1 MSTASIETPS
11 SPTEAIVRDA
21 TLARLRDGLRSFGI
35 AHGFLDRH
43 LCGCGSP
50 RCAQDRVETMSL
62 LGMLRAVAM
71 EWVAEPDPAREPLLH
86 HRLASFARVYELL
99 ECPCGDPDCL
109 TTRSATMDTRAYV
122 RLVADMWHGRAGNR
136 VTVADTEAE
145 GWRAHTAGVVV
156 EIGDRFARNLAALN
170 TLALRLDPRDADRFQ
185 PVATAA
191 AGLERSA
198 WRAEARA
205 MAAEAIATWLPHPE
219 SIVEVKRVVDSALA
233 LAYHA
238 GWTTGDAAML
248 ERAAVDACSGILTL
262 GIVHVSVSQALFAP
276 FSRVVSLTDLDS
288 AVGALLIADDR
299 IEVAA

>member
-1 MSTASIETPS
+1 MSTLSIETPS
-11 SPTEAIVRDA
+11 SPTEEIVRDA

-35 AHGFLDRH
+35 THGFLDRH

-50 RCAQDRVETMSL
+50 RCAQGRVETMSL
-62 LGMLRAVAM
+62 LSMLRAVAM

-86 HRLASFARVYELL
+86 HRLASFARVFGLL
-99 ECPCGDPDCL
+99 ECPCGDPDCP
-109 TTRSATMDTRAYV
+109 TTQSAGMDTRAYV

-136 VTVADTEAE
+136 VAVAHTEAE
-145 GWRAHTAGVVV
+145 GWSAHAAGVVV
-156 EIGDRFARNLAALN
+156 DIADRFARNLAALN
-170 TLALRLDPRDADRFQ
+170 TLALQLDPEDAERFH

-219 SIVEVKRVVDSALA
+219 SIVEVRRVVDSVLA

-238 GWTTGDAAML
+238 GWTTGDAAL
-248 ERAAVDACSGILTL
+248 IERAAVDACSGILTL
-262 GIVHVSVSQALFAP
+262 GIVHLSVSQALFAP
-276 FSRVVSLTDLDS
+276 FNRVVALPDLDA
-288 AVGALLIADDR
+288 AVDALLIAEER
-299 IEVAA
+299 IAAA